1 MDVARRFWPDVI
13 WIYDRAEE
21 MSDDLHC
28 FPEKM
33 REKSSLRTRIVDGPG
48 NAASGARQANIALRA
63 DSMA

>member
-1 MDVARRFWPDVI
+1 MLRGGFGPMSFGFT
-13 WIYDRAEE
+13 AEE

-63 DSMA
+63 DSIA